1 MSDDLHTRY
10 HVQWLGMAQP
20 SEGLVFSVPVLADAQ
35 VMDRTG
41 AKARRDRLEAL
52 APEGRIADLAMF
64 FAEMLD
70 LAAPELVPAA
80 DLPEALSLSISEGH
94 PTLRPNFALRDP
106 QDEARARSVSAGASD
121 APPSVAAGAPFTL
134 LVQDLPPGLD
144 LDKPDASAG
153 SWRAPPVARF
163 DRLLRHC
170 GVSIGLLTNREVVRL
185 VYAPQGESTGWLD
198 FRVDWMLTSAGAP
211 LLDAF
216 AALLCRHSFFGVAE
230 AESLP
235 ALLKASRSRQS
246 DVTEALA
253 IQVFAA
259 LEALLAGFDRADP
272 DLVERARRDD
282 TLYGGLLTTLLRL
295 VFVLYAE
302 EHALLPMDHR
312 LYAEHLSVLGLYGR
326 LVADR
331 GAFPDAMDRRYGAW
345 PRLLSLFQ
353 AIYHGVRWAP
363 SPEDG
368 ADVPLSLPPRA
379 GSLFHPDRFA
389 WLEGRAEA
397 DTTSLDTTMRS
408 AIRTPALSDGTV
420 LEVLD
425 RLLVIEGQ
433 RLSYKA
439 LDVEQIGAVYERLM
453 GYRIER
459 LTGPSVCVGQS
470 RVWVDLSRLLAEP
483 AGQRAR
489 WLESEAGLARAEA
502 AKCAQAVAD
511 AETPGAA
518 PDLFAATAR
527 PEVIARDRLAE
538 KLGRNTAR
546 GEAGQLVLQP
556 GPERRRTS
564 SHYTPRSLSG
574 PIVERTL
581 EPLLA
586 AMGPAPSAEALLSL
600 KICDPAMGSGAF
612 LVEACRRLA
621 DRVADAW
628 QRDGTAERLATN
640 PDVPDLRVHAR
651 RLVAQQC
658 LYGVDKNP
666 FAVELARL
674 SLWLVTL
681 ARDLPFSFV
690 DHALREGDSLV
701 GLTFDQIRSFHW
713 APSAQLELCADLL
726 RQTLEDT
733 VDLRQS
739 ILDSAGQTDV
749 AAKARLLRDAEE
761 RTERV
766 TILAD
771 AIVGAFFAHEKPAAR
786 EKERVRRLE
795 LARLWLTE
803 GDPEAGDVLK
813 DMAATLRET
822 LRPFHWMVEFPEIFH
837 AERRDPL
844 NGGAMGVAFL
854 DAVVGNP
861 PFLGGRRVRE
871 ELGDAYTEWL
881 GTVFDASMNADI
893 SAHFFTRADM
903 LLGPH
908 GTMGLVATNTIAQG
922 DTRTAGLARLVAAPS
937 RCEIYDAT
945 ESMPWPGE
953 AAVTI
958 SVVHLAKGSPAVGLR
973 PRLNG
978 AAVVVVNSYLKIG
991 GERAGAVALV
1001 SNDSLSYQGCIL
1013 VGMGFTLTPE
1023 ERDSLVA
1030 RNSRNAERIFP
1041 YLGGEEVNSSPTQT
1055 FHRYVINFGAMPL
1068 EDAEAWPDLVSI
1080 LREKVKPERDSV
1092 NREAHRKYWWQY
1104 GDKRPSLFA
1113 ALAPLKRCLVT
1124 GIVSKHLMF
1133 SWQPANRVF
1142 SHQLYVFPTDSD
1154 AFFATLHSRIHEP
1167 WAWLLSSSMETRL
1180 RYSAADC
1187 FETFPLPPLD
1197 APDLASTGRALDA
1210 YRAPLLVARNIGLT
1224 TLYNQLKDP
1233 RVVDP
1238 DIAALR
1244 RLHEAMDRAVLRAYG
1259 WDDLCDTL
1267 PTFDDRD
1274 SPKARAFS
1282 DAVIDRLYALNA
1294 LRAAE
1299 EAAAAKL
1306 EAPAAKPARKPKKP
1320 VPDGPGGQTGFG
1332 F

>member
-1 MSDDLHTRY
+1 
-10 HVQWLGMAQP
+10 MAQP

-52 APEGRIADLAMF
+52 APEGRIADLATF

-94 PTLRPNFALRDP
+94 PTLRPDFALRDP
-106 QDEARARSVSAGASD
+106 HGEARARSVSAGTSD

-163 DRLLRHC
+163 ERLLRHC
-170 GVSIGLLTNREVVRL
+170 GVSIGLMTNREVVRL

-216 AALLCRHSFFGVAE
+216 AALLCRHRFFGVAE

-259 LEALLAGFDRADP
+259 LEALLGGFDRADR

-470 RVWVDLSRLLAEP
+470 RVWVDLSRLLAQP

-511 AETPGAA
+511 AEAPGAA
-518 PDLFAATAR
+518 PDLFAAAAR

-628 QRDGTAERLATN
+628 QRDGTAERRATD
-640 PDVPDLRVHAR
+640 PDVPDLRLHAR

-733 VDLRQS
+733 VELRQS

-771 AIVGAFFAHEKPAAR
+771 ALVGAFFAHEKPAAR

-795 LARLWLTE
+795 LARLWLSE

-844 NGGAMGVAFL
+844 NGGKMGVAFL

-861 PFLGGRRVRE
+861 PFMGGTQVLGAESPAYRDWLFALYPPAAGKTDLVAYFFRRAV
-871 ELGDAYTEWL
+871 A
-881 GTVFDASMNADI
+881 
-893 SAHFFTRADM
+893 
-903 LLGPH
+903 LLGQH
-908 GTMGLVATNTIAQG
+908 GTLGLIATNTIAQG
-922 DTRTAGLARLVAAPS
+922 DTREAALGVFLGAGHPASIR
-937 RCEIYDAT
+937 IYDAT
-945 ESMPWPGE
+945 ENMAWPGD
-953 AAVTI
+953 AAVTVSI
-958 SVVHLAKGSPAVGLR
+958 VHLAVGR
-973 PRLNG
+973 PGQHCQTRLNG
-978 AAVVVVNSYLKIG
+978 QRVNSINSMLQEGSERNAPAGLRANQGLSFIGVKIYG
-991 GERAGAVALV
+991 QGFLLTPTEAE
-1001 SNDSLSYQGCIL
+1001 SLSESDPKNVDLIK
-1013 VGMGFTLTPE
+1013 
-1023 ERDSLVA
+1023 
-1030 RNSRNAERIFP
+1030 P
-1041 YLGGEEVNSSPTQT
+1041 YLGGEEVNSSPTQS
-1055 FHRYVINFGAMPL
+1055 HGRYVMDFGTRGLPEL
-1068 EDAEAWPDLVSI
+1068 DLWPELAA
-1080 LREKVKPERDSV
+1080 LARERVLPERQRPIKTNDDRRLV
-1092 NREAHRKYWWQY
+1092 EYWWQFF
-1104 GDKRPSLFA
+1104 RPNPAMNA

-1124 GIVSKHLMF
+1124 ARVSKHLMF
-1133 SWQPANRVF
+1133 SWQPTDRVLNEK
-1142 SHQLYVFPTDSD
+1142 LYVFPTESD
-1154 AFFATLHSRIHEP
+1154 AFFGALHSRVHEP
-1167 WAWLLSSSMETRL
+1167 WVWLLSSTMKTDL
-1180 RYSAADC
+1180 NYSASDC

-1197 APDLASTGRALDA
+1197 APDLAETGRALDA
-1210 YRAPLLVARNIGLT
+1210 CRAPLLVARNIGLT
-1224 TLYNQLKDP
+1224 TLYNKLKDP
-1233 RVVDP
+1233 RVVDLE
-1238 DIAALR
+1238 IAAVR

-1294 LRAAE
+1294 VRAAE

-1306 EAPAAKPARKPKKP
+1306 QAPPAKAARKPKKP
-1320 VPDGPGGQTGFG
+1320 VPNDPGGQTGFG

>member
-1 MSDDLHTRY
+1 
-10 HVQWLGMAQP
+10 
-20 SEGLVFSVPVLADAQ
+20 
-35 VMDRTG
+35 
-41 AKARRDRLEAL
+41 
-52 APEGRIADLAMF
+52 
-64 FAEMLD
+64 
-70 LAAPELVPAA
+70 
-80 DLPEALSLSISEGH
+80 
-94 PTLRPNFALRDP
+94 
-106 QDEARARSVSAGASD
+106 
-121 APPSVAAGAPFTL
+121 
-134 LVQDLPPGLD
+134 
-144 LDKPDASAG
+144 
-153 SWRAPPVARF
+153 
-163 DRLLRHC
+163 
-170 GVSIGLLTNREVVRL
+170 
-185 VYAPQGESTGWLD
+185 
-198 FRVDWMLTSAGAP
+198 
-211 LLDAF
+211 
-216 AALLCRHSFFGVAE
+216 
-230 AESLP
+230 LP

-259 LEALLAGFDRADP
+259 LEALLGGFDRADP

-470 RVWVDLSRLLAEP
+470 RVWVDLSRLLAQP

-511 AETPGAA
+511 ADAPGAA
-518 PDLFAATAR
+518 PGLFAAAAR

-586 AMGPAPSAEALLSL
+586 AIGAAPSAEALLSL

-621 DRVADAW
+621 DLVADAW
-628 QRDGTAERLATN
+628 QRDGTAERRATD
-640 PDVPDLRVHAR
+640 PDVPDLRLHAR

-733 VDLRQS
+733 VELRQS

-771 AIVGAFFAHEKPAAR
+771 ALVGAFFAHEKPAAR

-795 LARLWLTE
+795 LARLWLAE

-813 DMAATLRET
+813 DMASTLRET

-861 PFLGGRRVRE
+861 PFSGKNGIQETGGPH
-871 ELGDAYTEWL
+871 YIEWL
-881 GTVFDASMNADI
+881 QAAHPGSHGNADLC
-893 SAHFFTRADM
+893 AHFFRRADA

-908 GTMGLVATNTIAQG
+908 GSMGLIATNTIAQG
-922 DTRTAGLARLVAAPS
+922 DSRTTGLAALVAGPS
-937 RCEIYDAT
+937 RCIIYDAT

-958 SVVHLAKGSPAVGLR
+958 SVVHLAKGSPAQGLR

-978 AAVVVVNSYLKIG
+978 APVPAISSYLKTG
-991 GERAGAVALV
+991 SERSTAEPLHANG
-1001 SNDSLSYQGCIL
+1001 SLAYVGSYVL
-1013 VGMGFTLTPE
+1013 GMGFTLTPE
-1023 ERDSLVA
+1023 QRDALVEKDP
-1030 RNSRNAERIFP
+1030 RNAARVFP
-1041 YLGGEEVNSSPTQT
+1041 YLGGHEVNSSPTQS
-1055 FHRYVINFGAMPL
+1055 FDRYVISFGAMTL
-1068 EDAEAWPDLVSI
+1068 EEAGEWPDLLSI
-1080 LREKVKPERDSV
+1080 VREKVKPDRDRLKD
-1092 NREAHRKYWWQY
+1092 NPDGRRRRDFWWQFGRWTPALY
-1104 GDKRPSLFA
+1104 P

-1124 GIVSKHLMF
+1124 SRVSKHLMF
-1133 SWQPANRVF
+1133 SWQPTDRVLNER
-1142 SHQLYVFPTDSD
+1142 LYVFPTESD
-1154 AFFATLHSRIHEP
+1154 AFFAALHSRVHEP
-1167 WAWLLSSSMETRL
+1167 WVWLLSSTMKTDL
-1180 RYSAADC
+1180 NYSASDC

-1197 APDLASTGRALDA
+1197 APDLAETGRALDA
-1210 YRAPLLVARNIGLT
+1210 FRAPLLVARNIGLT

-1238 DIAALR
+1238 EIAALR

-1267 PTFDDRD
+1267 ATFDDRD
-1274 SPKARAFS
+1274 SPKARAFN

-1294 LRAAE
+1294 VRAAE

-1306 EAPAAKPARKPKKP
+1306 RAPAAKPARKPKKP
-1320 VPDGPGGQTGFG
+1320 VPDDPGGQTGFG